1 MKTPERQTKIIAT
14 IGPAT
19 ASENML
25 ESLIREGVDVM
36 RLNMAHAT
44 HDWIREITERI
55 RRIGEMVKREPAILM
70 DVKGPEIRTGYLQS
84 PVQLKRGDLI
94 DLVFTAQPEPPRIE
108 KVWQVEVN
116 YNKLHEHLKAGN
128 NVLLDNGLIPLLVVE
143 ISPQKIRC
151 RVLQDAELKSR
162 RHVNLPG
169 IETGLPS
176 ITEKDRL
183 DTLVGIECEHDFF
196 ALSFTRDADAIDLFK
211 SFLKDNNSNAQ
222 VIAKIEDQQGVTNLE
237 EIVSAADGLMIA
249 RGDLGIEC
257 PFEELP
263 IIQRKSVSICLSKG
277 KPVIVA
283 THLLESMIESPVPT
297 RAEISDVA
305 NAINEEA
312 DCVMLSGETTT
323 GLYPI
328 ECVRMLK
335 RISSRIERELPPVL
349 SESLRLFR
357 PKAKMLRSAA
367 LLALRMEN
375 AAVLV
380 FTRSGDLAA
389 KLGAL
394 RPNGAPLFAFTD
406 IPGLHRRLRL
416 IWGIEPFLMEFS
428 QDPEQTI
435 QEAIKRLIEEERV
448 ESGDQI
454 VTVTNVLADGKVVES
469 IQLREVDS

>member
-1 MKTPERQTKIIAT
+1 VKTPERQTKIIAT
-14 IGPAT
+14 LGPAT
-19 ASENML
+19 ESDKML
-25 ESLIREGVDVM
+25 ETLIREGVDVM

-44 HDWIREITERI
+44 HDWIRDISKRI
-55 RRIGEMVKREPAILM
+55 REIGQRLKREPAILM

-84 PVQLKRGDLI
+84 PIDLVRGDLI
-94 DLVFTAQPEPPRIE
+94 DLVFSAQPQPPQKDGI
-108 KVWQVEVN
+108 WQIEVN
-116 YNKLHEHLKAGN
+116 YDKLHEHLNSGN

-143 ISPQKIRC
+143 VSSEKVRC
-151 RVLQDAELKSR
+151 RVLQDAQLKSR

-169 IETGLPS
+169 IETDLPS
-176 ITEKDRL
+176 ITEKDRR
-183 DTLVGIECEHDFF
+183 DTLVGIECGHDFF

-211 SFLKDNNSNAQ
+211 RFLQDNDSTAH
-222 VIAKIEDQQGVTNLE
+222 VIAKIEDQQGVSNLE
-237 EIVSAADGLMIA
+237 EIVTAADGLMIA

-263 IIQRKSVSICLSKG
+263 IIQRRSVGICLAKG

-283 THLLESMIESPVPT
+283 THLLESMIDSPVPT

-323 GLYPI
+323 GKYPV

-335 RISSRIERELPPVL
+335 RISSRIEQELPPVL
-349 SESLRLFR
+349 SESIRLFR

-367 LLALRMEN
+367 LLALRMGN
-375 AAVLV
+375 TAVLV

-416 IWGIEPFLMEFS
+416 VWGIEPYLMEFS
-428 QDPEQTI
+428 ENPETTI
-435 QEAIKRLIEEERV
+435 QEAIKRLKSEDRV
-448 ESGDQI
+448 SIGDQI
-454 VTVTNVLADGKVVES
+454 VMVTNVLADGKVVES
-469 IQLREVDS
+469 IQLREVNE

>member
-1 MKTPERQTKIIAT
+1 
-14 IGPAT
+14 
-19 ASENML
+19 
-25 ESLIREGVDVM
+25 M
-36 RLNMAHAT
+36 RLNMAHAS
-44 HDWIREITERI
+44 HEWIREITERI
-55 RRIGEMVKREPAILM
+55 RRIGEKVKREPAILM

-94 DLVFTAQPEPPRIE
+94 DLVFTAQPEPPKIE

-116 YNKLHEHLKAGN
+116 YDKLHEHLKAGN

-143 ISPQKIRC
+143 ISPKKIRC

-169 IETGLPS
+169 IKTGLPS
-176 ITEKDRL
+176 ITEKDKL

-222 VIAKIEDQQGVTNLE
+222 VIAKIEDQQGVNNLE
-237 EIVSAADGLMIA
+237 EIVTASDGLMIA

-380 FTRSGDLAA
+380 FTRSGDLAS

-428 QDPEQTI
+428 KDPEQTI
-435 QEAIKRLIEEERV
+435 QEAIKRLIKEERV
-448 ESGDQI
+448 ETGDQI

-469 IQLREVDS
+469 IQLREVDA

>member
-1 MKTPERQTKIIAT
+1 MKIAERQTKIIAT

-19 ASENML
+19 QSDEML
-25 ESLIREGVDVM
+25 ESLITEGVDVM

-44 HDWIREITERI
+44 HDWIRDISKRI
-55 RRIGEMVKREPAILM
+55 RMIGQRLKKEPAILM
-70 DVKGPEIRTGYLQS
+70 DVKGPEIRTGYLQN
-84 PVQLKRGDLI
+84 PINLIRGDLI

-108 KVWQVEVN
+108 DIWQIEVN
-116 YNKLHEHLKAGN
+116 YDKLHEHITTGK

-143 ISPQKIRC
+143 TSPQRIRC
-151 RVLQDAELKSR
+151 RVLQDARLKSR

-211 SFLKDNNSNAQ
+211 SFLSDNNSTAQ
-222 VIAKIEDQQGVTNLE
+222 VIAKIEDQQGVSNLE
-237 EIVSAADGLMIA
+237 EIVTAADGLMIA

-263 IIQRKSVSICLSKG
+263 IIQRKSVGICLAKG
-277 KPVIVA
+277 KPVIIA

-305 NAINEEA
+305 NAVNEEA

-328 ECVRMLK
+328 ECIRMLK
-335 RISSRIERELPPVL
+335 RISSRIEKELPPVL
-349 SESLRLFR
+349 SESIRLFR

-367 LLALRMEN
+367 LLALRMGN
-375 AAVLV
+375 TAVLV

-394 RPNGAPLFAFTD
+394 RPNGSPLFAFTD

-416 IWGIEPFLMEFS
+416 IWGIEPYLMDFS
-428 QDPEQTI
+428 EDPEITI
-435 QEAIKRLIEEERV
+435 QSAIKRLKLEKRV
-448 ESGDQI
+448 EQGDQI
-454 VTVTNVLADGKVVES
+454 VMVTNVLADGKVVES
-469 IQLREVDS
+469 IQLREVED

>member
-1 MKTPERQTKIIAT
+1 
-14 IGPAT
+14 
-19 ASENML
+19 ML

-469 IQLREVDS
+469 IQLREVDA

>member
-1 MKTPERQTKIIAT
+1 VKVPERQTKIIAT

-19 ASENML
+19 ESDQML
-25 ESLIREGVDVM
+25 KALIEEGVDVM

-44 HDWIREITERI
+44 HEWIRDISQRI
-55 RRIGEMVKREPAILM
+55 RKIGRDLNREPAILM
-70 DVKGPEIRTGYLQS
+70 DVKGPEIRTGYLPN
-84 PVQLKRGDLI
+84 PVHLARGDLI
-94 DLVFTAQPEPPRIE
+94 DLVFAAQPVPARSEN
-108 KVWQVEVN
+108 VWQIEVN
-116 YNKLHEHLKAGN
+116 YDKLHEHLTTGN

-143 ISPQKIRC
+143 PSAQRVRC

-183 DTLVGIECEHDFF
+183 DTLVGIECDHDFF

-211 SFLKDNNSNAQ
+211 SFLKDNHSNAH
-222 VIAKIEDQQGVTNLE
+222 VIAKIEDQQGVSNLE
-237 EIVSAADGLMIA
+237 EIVTAADGLMIA

-263 IIQRKSVSICLSKG
+263 IIQRKTVGICLSMG

-283 THLLESMIESPVPT
+283 THLLESMIDSPVPT
-297 RAEISDVA
+297 RAEVSDVA
-305 NAINEEA
+305 NAVNEEA

-323 GLYPI
+323 GSYPI

-335 RISSRIERELPPVL
+335 RISSRIEQELPPVL
-349 SESLRLFR
+349 SENIRLFR

-367 LLALRMEN
+367 LLALRMGN
-375 AAVLV
+375 TAVLV

-406 IPGLHRRLRL
+406 ISGLHRRLRL
-416 IWGIEPFLMEFS
+416 VWGIEPFLMDFS
-428 QDPEQTI
+428 DDPEQTI
-435 QEAIKRLIEEERV
+435 QEAIKRLKREKYV
-448 ESGDQI
+448 EAGDQI
-454 VTVTNVLADGKVVES
+454 VMVTNVLADGKVVES
-469 IQLREVDS
+469 IQLREVDA

>member
-1 MKTPERQTKIIAT
+1 
-14 IGPAT
+14 
-19 ASENML
+19 ML

-55 RRIGEMVKREPAILM
+55 RRIGEKVKREPAILM

-84 PVQLKRGDLI
+84 PLQLKRGDLI

-469 IQLREVDS
+469 IQLREVDA

>member
-1 MKTPERQTKIIAT
+1 
-14 IGPAT
+14 
-19 ASENML
+19 ML

-36 RLNMAHAT
+36 RLNMAHAS

-55 RRIGEMVKREPAILM
+55 RRIGEKVKREPAILM

-116 YNKLHEHLKAGN
+116 YDKLHEHLKAGN

-435 QEAIKRLIEEERV
+435 QEAIKRLIQEERV

-469 IQLREVDS
+469 IQLREVDA

>member
-1 MKTPERQTKIIAT
+1 VKTPERQTKIIAT
-14 IGPAT
+14 LGPAT
-19 ASENML
+19 ESDKML
-25 ESLIREGVDVM
+25 ETLIREGVDVM

-44 HDWIREITERI
+44 HDWIRDISKRI
-55 RRIGEMVKREPAILM
+55 REIGQRLKREPAILM

-84 PVQLKRGDLI
+84 PIDLVRGDLI
-94 DLVFTAQPEPPRIE
+94 DLVFSAQPQPPQKDGI
-108 KVWQVEVN
+108 WQIEVN
-116 YNKLHEHLKAGN
+116 YDKLHEHLNSGN

-143 ISPQKIRC
+143 VSSEKVRC
-151 RVLQDAELKSR
+151 RVLQDAQLKSR

-169 IETGLPS
+169 IETDLPS
-176 ITEKDRL
+176 ITEKDRR
-183 DTLVGIECEHDFF
+183 DTLVGIECGHDFF

-211 SFLKDNNSNAQ
+211 RFLQDNDSTAH
-222 VIAKIEDQQGVTNLE
+222 VIAKIEDQQGVSNLE
-237 EIVSAADGLMIA
+237 EIVTAADGLMIA

-263 IIQRKSVSICLSKG
+263 IIQRRSVGICLAKG

-283 THLLESMIESPVPT
+283 THLLESMIDSPVPT

-323 GLYPI
+323 GKYPV

-335 RISSRIERELPPVL
+335 RISSRIEQELPPVL
-349 SESLRLFR
+349 SESIRLFR

-367 LLALRMEN
+367 LLALRMGN
-375 AAVLV
+375 TAVLV

-416 IWGIEPFLMEFS
+416 VWGIEPYLMEFS
-428 QDPEQTI
+428 ENPETTI
-435 QEAIKRLIEEERV
+435 QEAIKRLKSEDRV
-448 ESGDQI
+448 SVGDQI
-454 VTVTNVLADGKVVES
+454 VMVTNVLADGKVVES
-469 IQLREVDS
+469 IQLREVNE

>member
-1 MKTPERQTKIIAT
+1 MKVPERQTKIIAT

-19 ASENML
+19 ESDDML

-44 HDWIREITERI
+44 HDWIRDITKRI
-55 RRIGEMVKREPAILM
+55 REIGKKLKREPAILM
-70 DVKGPEIRTGYLQS
+70 DVKGPEIRTGYLQN
-84 PVQLKRGDLI
+84 PVNLIRGDLI
-94 DLVFTAQPEPPRIE
+94 DLVFTSQPVPPRRE
-108 KVWQVEVN
+108 EVWQIEVN
-116 YNKLHEHLKAGN
+116 YDKLHEHLSSGN

-143 ISPQKIRC
+143 TSPERVRC
-151 RVLQDAELKSR
+151 RVLQDAQLKSR

-211 SFLKDNNSNAQ
+211 SFLSDNNSSAQ
-222 VIAKIEDQQGVTNLE
+222 VIAKIEDQQGVSNLE
-237 EIVSAADGLMIA
+237 EIVTAADGLMIA

-263 IIQRKSVSICLSKG
+263 IIQRRSVGICLAKG

-323 GLYPI
+323 GKYPI
-328 ECVRMLK
+328 ECVHMLK
-335 RISSRIERELPPVL
+335 RISSRIEKELPPVL
-349 SESLRLFR
+349 SESIRLFR
-357 PKAKMLRSAA
+357 PKAKMLRAAA
-367 LLALRMEN
+367 LLALRMGDT
-375 AAVLV
+375 AVLV

-428 QDPEQTI
+428 EDPEITI
-435 QEAIKRLIEEERV
+435 QEAIKRLQKESRV
-448 ESGDQI
+448 EKGDQI
-454 VTVTNVLADGKVVES
+454 VMVTNVLADGKVVES
-469 IQLREVDS
+469 IQLREVEA

>member
-1 MKTPERQTKIIAT
+1 
-14 IGPAT
+14 
-19 ASENML
+19 ML

-55 RRIGEMVKREPAILM
+55 RRIGEKVKREPAILM

-116 YNKLHEHLKAGN
+116 YDKLHEHLKPGN

-143 ISPQKIRC
+143 ISPKKIRC

-469 IQLREVDS
+469 IQLREVDA

>member
-1 MKTPERQTKIIAT
+1 MNTPERQTKIIAT

-19 ASENML
+19 ESEEML
-25 ESLIREGVDVM
+25 ESLISEGVDVM
-36 RLNMAHAT
+36 RLNMAHAS
-44 HDWIREITERI
+44 HEWIREITERI
-55 RRIGEMVKREPAILM
+55 RRIGEKVKREPAILM

-108 KVWQVEVN
+108 KVWQVEIN
-116 YNKLHEHLKAGN
+116 YDKLHEHLKPGN

-143 ISPQKIRC
+143 ISPKKIRC

-169 IETGLPS
+169 IKTGLPS

-222 VIAKIEDQQGVTNLE
+222 VIAKIEDQQGVNNLE
-237 EIVSAADGLMIA
+237 EIVTASDGLMIA

-263 IIQRKSVSICLSKG
+263 IIQRKAVSICLSRG

-428 QDPEQTI
+428 KDPEQTI

-448 ESGDQI
+448 ETGDQI

-469 IQLREVDS
+469 IQLREVDV

>member
-1 MKTPERQTKIIAT
+1 MKVPERQTKIIAT

-19 ASENML
+19 ESDQML
-25 ESLIREGVDVM
+25 KALIEEGVDVM

-44 HDWIREITERI
+44 HEWIRDISQRI
-55 RRIGEMVKREPAILM
+55 RKIGRDLNREPAILM
-70 DVKGPEIRTGYLQS
+70 DVKGPEIRTGYLPN
-84 PVQLKRGDLI
+84 PVHLARGDLI
-94 DLVFTAQPEPPRIE
+94 DLVFAAQPVPARSEN
-108 KVWQVEVN
+108 VWQIEVN
-116 YNKLHEHLKAGN
+116 YDKLHEHLTTGN

-143 ISPQKIRC
+143 PSAQRVRC

-183 DTLVGIECEHDFF
+183 DTLVGIECDHDFF

-211 SFLKDNNSNAQ
+211 SFLKDNHSNAH
-222 VIAKIEDQQGVTNLE
+222 VIAKIEDQQGVSNLE
-237 EIVSAADGLMIA
+237 EIVTAADGLMIA

-263 IIQRKSVSICLSKG
+263 IIQRKTVGICLSMG

-283 THLLESMIESPVPT
+283 THLLESMIDSPVPT
-297 RAEISDVA
+297 RAEVSDVA
-305 NAINEEA
+305 NAVNEEA

-323 GLYPI
+323 GSYPI

-335 RISSRIERELPPVL
+335 RISSRIEQELPPVL
-349 SESLRLFR
+349 SENIRLFR

-367 LLALRMEN
+367 LLALRMGN
-375 AAVLV
+375 TAVLV

-406 IPGLHRRLRL
+406 ISGLHRRLRL
-416 IWGIEPFLMEFS
+416 VWGIEPFLMDFS
-428 QDPEQTI
+428 DDPEQTI
-435 QEAIKRLIEEERV
+435 QEAIKRLKREKYV
-448 ESGDQI
+448 EAGDQI
-454 VTVTNVLADGKVVES
+454 VMVTNVLADGKVVES
-469 IQLREVDS
+469 IQLREVDA

>member
-1 MKTPERQTKIIAT
+1 
-14 IGPAT
+14 
-19 ASENML
+19 ML

-84 PVQLKRGDLI
+84 PLQLKRGDLI

-116 YNKLHEHLKAGN
+116 YDRLHEHLKAGN

-469 IQLREVDS
+469 IQLREVDA

>member
-1 MKTPERQTKIIAT
+1 MKVPERQTKIIAT

-19 ASENML
+19 ESDQML
-25 ESLIREGVDVM
+25 KALIEEGVDVM

-44 HDWIREITERI
+44 HEWIRDISQRI
-55 RRIGEMVKREPAILM
+55 RKIGRDLNREPAILM
-70 DVKGPEIRTGYLQS
+70 DVKGPEIRTGYLPN
-84 PVQLKRGDLI
+84 PVHLARGDLI
-94 DLVFTAQPEPPRIE
+94 DLVFAAQPVPARSEN
-108 KVWQVEVN
+108 VWQIEVN
-116 YNKLHEHLKAGN
+116 YDKLHEHLTTGN

-143 ISPQKIRC
+143 PSAQRVRC

-183 DTLVGIECEHDFF
+183 DTLVGIECDHDFF

-211 SFLKDNNSNAQ
+211 SFLKDNHSNAH
-222 VIAKIEDQQGVTNLE
+222 VIAKIEDQQGVSNLE
-237 EIVSAADGLMIA
+237 EIVTAADGLMIA

-263 IIQRKSVSICLSKG
+263 IIQRKTVGICLSMG

-283 THLLESMIESPVPT
+283 THLLESMIDSPVPT
-297 RAEISDVA
+297 RAEVSDVA
-305 NAINEEA
+305 NAVNEEA

-323 GLYPI
+323 GSYPI

-335 RISSRIERELPPVL
+335 RISSRIEQELPPVL
-349 SESLRLFR
+349 SENIRLFR

-367 LLALRMEN
+367 LLALRMGN
-375 AAVLV
+375 TAVLV

-406 IPGLHRRLRL
+406 ISGLHRRLRL
-416 IWGIEPFLMEFS
+416 VWGIEPFLMDFS
-428 QDPEQTI
+428 DDPEQTI
-435 QEAIKRLIEEERV
+435 QEAIKRLKREKYV
-448 ESGDQI
+448 EVGDQI
-454 VTVTNVLADGKVVES
+454 VMVTNVLADGKVVES
-469 IQLREVDS
+469 IQLREVDA